1 MTKLTFKTRE
11 EYLAYR
17 ADWTAKYKQLTKDSR
32 EAKRNRKQ
40 FTWEYRP
47 KGNDSMKRRTK
58 TGDNPNQDSYACSRV
73 MRFRWQAKNMLI
85 ELAEAKEMAGE
96 QRKARL
102 EAEQKAA

>member
-1 MTKLTFKTRE
+1 MTKLTFKSRE

-17 ADWTAKYKQLTKDSR
+17 AEWKAEYKQLTKDSR
-32 EAKRNRKQ
+32 EQKANRKQ
-40 FTWEYRP
+40 YTWEYRA
-47 KGNDSMKRRTK
+47 KGMNAVKRRTK
-58 TGDNPNQDSYACSRV
+58 TGDNPNYDGYAVCRV
-73 MRFRWQAKNMLI
+73 AQLRWKAKNMLI